1 MEESKINV
9 ALKNCLNF
17 SALFMLT
24 IGYSVGAGLV
34 SYIGKRID
42 LQIFLLGLVIVLLF
56 NITEEILVCFFK
68 YNDAFSSNKSR
79 KTYLLKNNFLVL
91 SFSILTIGAMFSVLL
106 YSISTVGLILWI
118 FLGIFFIILFLY
130 SVPPFNFKKKGF
142 GDFLI
147 TISAIAVAPAFAMVL
162 QHNEVHTTLFFI
174 TFPAFFL
181 LLAYFLSHSL
191 ENYYLDLKRQHHTLM
206 TKFGWKTGMNLHNIF
221 LLTTFLLYGLAS
233 IIGLSGKLSLPAL
246 VSFPVAVVQ
255 FWEMWRI
262 SEGYKP
268 RWKLLKVSSL
278 GSISILAYFFLFIL
292 WLR

>member
-9 ALKNCLNF
+9 ELKKCLNF

-34 SYIGKRID
+34 SYIGKKID
-42 LQIFLLGLVIVLLF
+42 LQIFLLGLMIVLLF
-56 NITEEILVCFFK
+56 NLTEEILVCFFK
-68 YNDAFSSNKSR
+68 YNDAFLSKRSR
-79 KTYLLKNNFLVL
+79 KTYILKNSFLVL
-91 SFSILTIGAMFSVLL
+91 SFSILTIGAIFSVLL
-106 YSISTVGLILWI
+106 YSISTFGLIFWI
-118 FLGIFFIILFLY
+118 FLGIFFTILFLY

-147 TISAIAVAPAFAMVL
+147 AICVIAVSPAFAMVL
-162 QHNEVHTTLFFI
+162 QQNEIHTTLFFI

-181 LLAYFLSHSL
+181 LLSYFLSQTL
-191 ENYYLDLKRQHHTLM
+191 ENYYLDLKSQNHTLM

-221 LLTTFLLYGLAS
+221 LLTTYLLYGLAS

-246 VSFPVAVVQ
+246 VSFPVAVLQ

-268 RWKLLKVSSL
+268 RWKLLQLSSM